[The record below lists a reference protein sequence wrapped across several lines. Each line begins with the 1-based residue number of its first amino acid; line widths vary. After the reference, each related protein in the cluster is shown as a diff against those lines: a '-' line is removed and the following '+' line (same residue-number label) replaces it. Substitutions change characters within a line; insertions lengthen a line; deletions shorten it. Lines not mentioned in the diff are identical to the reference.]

1 MLNKI
6 IILTAILTLLVT
18 FTSPAQDFAP
28 VGTAVAQF
36 LEIGIGAR
44 GTAMGEAFTALPN
57 DAGAVFWNP
66 AGIADV
72 EQRNFFTAYNRWP
85 ADISIGGAV
94 LAMNFNNIGAFA
106 LSTTYLMTGDMDITT
121 IDQPMGTGESFAI
134 SNYAFGLTY
143 ARYLTDRFSIGFT
156 GKLVH
161 ENYLDYGYTNWALDI
176 GTIYRTSFHGM
187 KLGMSILHF
196 GPEAK
201 FSGEYIDYSDSKSVD
216 VNKPKTFETYS
227 LPINFRFGVCLDLLN
242 QGPHQLISAADMIHS
257 NNNLEKYNFGL
268 EYGFSKTFFL
278 RSGYQFNTDEGGFAF
293 GTGIKF
299 NILTLDYAYSDLGTL
314 QDIHRISLALSF

>member
-6 IILTAILTLLVT
+6 IYLTAIFALLLTPVNQ
-18 FTSPAQDFAP
+18 AQDFAP

-44 GTAMGEAFTALPN
+44 ATAMGEAFTALPN

-66 AGIADV
+66 AGIVDV
-72 EQRNFFTAYNRWP
+72 SQRSFSTTYNRWP
-85 ADISIGGAV
+85 AAISIGGA
-94 LAMNFNNIGAFA
+94 AFA
-106 LSTTYLMTGDMDITT
+106 VNFGHLGAVAISTTYLMTDDMDITT
-121 IDQPMGTGESFAI
+121 IDQPMGTGESFGI
-134 SNYAFGLTY
+134 SNYALGLTY

-176 GTIYRTSFHGM
+176 GTIYRTNFHGM

-196 GPEAK
+196 GPDAQ
-201 FSGEYIDYSDSKSVD
+201 FSGDYIDYSDSKSVD

-227 LPINFRFGVCLDLLN
+227 LPINFRFGVSFDLLN
-242 QGPHQLISAADMIHS
+242 RAQHQLISAVDMIHS
-257 NNNLEKYNFGL
+257 NNNLEQYNLGL
-268 EYGFSKTFFL
+268 EYGFHQTFFL
-278 RSGYQFNTDEGGFAF
+278 RTGYKFNTDEGGFAF

-299 NILTLDYAYSDLGTL
+299 NLLALDYAYTDMGAL
-314 QDIHRISLALSF
+314 QDIHRVSLALSF